1 LVGSYNY
8 WLVLLSV
15 VVAITASYVALD
27 LTSRVVASHGRKSG
41 PFWLG
46 GGAAAMGCGIWS
58 MHFIGMLAFSAPSRM
73 SYAVPVMG
81 LSLLIAVAASGFALY
96 VTSRRSLSPSRL
108 LAGGSLLGFA
118 IAAMHYTGM
127 AAMRVLPPIH
137 YDFGLIALSVVI
149 AVGTSITALWS
160 AFKLRLETIFTAFG
174 KKAGSA
180 TVLGLGIC
188 LMHYTGMAAAR
199 LTPDSISTATPHNIS
214 QVTLAIILGGFTLT
228 FLISTLLVSAV
239 EAYFAEQSAQQAR
252 SLSTLNSELQ
262 IRTAEL
268 SRVNALLQQE
278 VQVRKQTEDALRVAR
293 DELETRVIERTAEL
307 VQSNESLHEQMS
319 ERKAADHA
327 LRVSEQQLRRLFE
340 ERENLVRNLHDNIV
354 QSIFISGKITGAEAL
369 IRWNDPRTGL
379 VPPSQFISVIEETG
393 LIYEVGRWALRKA
406 VEDYLRWRDAGL
418 PAVRI
423 AVNVSQLQLRTRG
436 FIDEIKE
443 AISIDARAAAGLEL
457 EITESVVMEN
467 VTHSIAILQSIRALG
482 VSIAID
488 DFGTGFSSLSYLS
501 KLPADT
507 LKIDRSFVVD
517 MTTAPEGLAL
527 VSTIINLAHSLK
539 LKVVA
544 EGVET
549 EEQSRLLRLLSCD
562 EMQGYLFSKPV
573 PCEIFESRFLA
584 PSSAG

>member
-27 LTSRVVASHGRKSG
+27 LTSRVVASHGQKSR

-73 SYAVPVMG
+73 SYAVPVTG

-108 LAGGSLLGFA
+108 LAGGSLLGLA

-127 AAMRVLPPIH
+127 AA
-137 YDFGLIALSVVI
+137 IALSVVI

-199 LTPDSISTATPHNIS
+199 FTPDSISTATPHNIS

-239 EAYFAEQSAQQAR
+239 EAYFAEQSARQAR

-262 IRTAEL
+262 IRTTEL

-278 VQVRKQTEDALRVAR
+278 VQVRKQTEEALRVAR

-307 VQSNESLHEQMS
+307 VQSNESLHEQIS

-354 QSIFISGKITGAEAL
+354 QSIY
-369 IRWNDPRTGL
+369 
-379 VPPSQFISVIEETG
+379 V
-393 LIYEVGRWALRKA
+393 
-406 VEDYLRWRDAGL
+406 AGL
-418 PAVRI
+418 NLEQIARLIQKDPEQAAADVAMAVGALNGVIRDIRRYIEGPGKQTSAPPLRDNLAKLVELSSPKSNPHFRVRVDAAADGQLTPDEAEQVLQIAREAMSNSRRHSRAKNGTVTLELTDDGVSLEVRDDGEGFDPAGTQREGSGLY
-423 AVNVSQLQLRTRG
+423 NM
-436 FIDEIKE
+436 K
-443 AISIDARAAAGLEL
+443 ARAQQIGARLE
-457 EITESVVMEN
+457 VVSSPGKGTR
-467 VTHSIAILQSIRALG
+467 VILHIPRRQRP
-482 VSIAID
+482 
-488 DFGTGFSSLSYLS
+488 
-501 KLPADT
+501 K
-507 LKIDRSFVVD
+507 
-517 MTTAPEGLAL
+517 
-527 VSTIINLAHSLK
+527 
-539 LKVVA
+539 
-544 EGVET
+544 
-549 EEQSRLLRLLSCD
+549 
-562 EMQGYLFSKPV
+562 
-573 PCEIFESRFLA
+573 
-584 PSSAG
+584 

>member
-8 WLVLLSV
+8 WLVLLSI

-27 LTSRVVASHGRKSG
+27 LTSRVVASHGQKSR

-199 LTPDSISTATPHNIS
+199 FTPDSISTATPHNIS

-252 SLSTLNSELQ
+252 SLSTLNSEMQ
-262 IRTAEL
+262 MRSAEL

-278 VQVRKQTEDALRVAR
+278 VQVRKQTEEALRLAR

-307 VQSNESLHEQMS
+307 VQTNESLHEQIS

-340 ERENLVRNLHDNIV
+340 GRENLVRDLHDNIV
-354 QSIFISGKITGAEAL
+354 QSIY
-369 IRWNDPRTGL
+369 
-379 VPPSQFISVIEETG
+379 V
-393 LIYEVGRWALRKA
+393 
-406 VEDYLRWRDAGL
+406 AGL
-418 PAVRI
+418 NLEQI
-423 AVNVSQLQLRTRG
+423 ARLIQEDPT
-436 FIDEIKE
+436 
-443 AISIDARAAAGLEL
+443 RAAAEVAMAVGALNGVIRDIRRHIEGPGKQTSAPPLRDNLAKLVELSSPKSNPNFRVRVDAAADGQLTPDEAEQVLQIAREAMSNSRRHSHAKNGTVTLEL
-457 EITESVVMEN
+457 TDD
-467 VTHSIAILQSIRALG
+467 G
-482 VSIAID
+482 VSLEVTD
-488 DFGTGFSSLSYLS
+488 DGEGFDPDGTQHEGSGLYNMKARAQQIGARLEVVSSPGKGTRVILHIPRRQRP
-501 KLPADT
+501 K
-507 LKIDRSFVVD
+507 
-517 MTTAPEGLAL
+517 
-527 VSTIINLAHSLK
+527 
-539 LKVVA
+539 
-544 EGVET
+544 
-549 EEQSRLLRLLSCD
+549 
-562 EMQGYLFSKPV
+562 
-573 PCEIFESRFLA
+573 
-584 PSSAG
+584 